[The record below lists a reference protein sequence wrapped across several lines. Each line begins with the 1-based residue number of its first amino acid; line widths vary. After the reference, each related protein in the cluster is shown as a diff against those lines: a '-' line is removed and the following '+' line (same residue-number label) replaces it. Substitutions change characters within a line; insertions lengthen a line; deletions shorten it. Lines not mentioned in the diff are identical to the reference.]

1 MPLIIYEKENHVVTM
16 TINRPESYNAFDMPT
31 EKEFADSL
39 TKFNEDPE
47 AWVAIVTGAGD
58 KAFSA
63 GYDLKKLELPE
74 EEKDTAGVA
83 PVHIMRGMH
92 VYKPIIAAINGMA
105 LGGGMEC
112 ALACDMRVAAET
124 ATLGLPEVKWNL
136 MPGWGGTQRLPR
148 LVPWAKAIEI
158 LLTGKSISAQEAY
171 RIGLVNYVVP
181 QAELMTKAKELAGII
196 AQNGPVAVRT
206 AKEALY
212 TGIEMPL
219 DDALTLEWKLVD
231 RLLPMEDTKEGVNA
245 FRERRKPNYAGK

>member
-1 MPLIIYEKENHVVTM
+1 
-16 TINRPESYNAFDMPT
+16 
-31 EKEFADSL
+31 
-39 TKFNEDPE
+39 
-47 AWVAIVTGAGD
+47 
-58 KAFSA
+58 
-63 GYDLKKLELPE
+63 
-74 EEKDTAGVA
+74 
-83 PVHIMRGMH
+83 MRGMH